1 MRDNPERL
9 AWIIMV
15 SAFVTFCAL
24 VIGIPLG
31 VRSYLLN
38 ATQPEQSSVT
48 SVQGTVLAQRLDT
61 SVLLPVSDGTTI
73 QVGENTRVSTD
84 GNAQAIVTFFNESLL
99 TLYNNTSVTI
109 HQVQSPRFSSGQQP
123 DTIVVELHYGRVRA
137 APRTRTM
144 SNNVRALH
152 FELQCIGAHALLS
165 EGSYSLEATDEEM
178 QITTRAGL
186 ARVTVG
192 EDELVLAPGERAI
205 VPHNQL
211 PVGPLPAERN
221 LLVNGDFSQP
231 LEGSWQVYRVE
242 PPSGVVTTTARTVPI
257 GVQTA
262 LQLQS
267 SGQDNVHSEIGVI
280 QYINKNIQDFES
292 LRILLDVRVNL
303 QSLPGGGTLG
313 SEFPLMVHLAYD
325 EVDGTDRDWYY
336 GFYYAPAPSDWILYD
351 TPFNSSRRIVRYV
364 WYPFESPNLLDS
376 LSTAKPVYLKF
387 IRLYGSGWLYD
398 AYVTNVTL
406 LAQE

>member
-9 AWIIMV
+9 AWIILIL
-15 SAFVTFCAL
+15 AFITFCAL

-31 VRSYLLN
+31 VRAYILN
-38 ATQPEQSSVT
+38 ATQAERSSVT
-48 SVQGTVLAQRLDT
+48 AVQGTVLVQRLDAST
-61 SVLLPVSDGTTI
+61 PFPVSDGTTI
-73 QVGENTRVSTD
+73 QVEENTNIRTD
-84 GNAQAIVTFFNESLL
+84 DNAQAIVTFFNDSLL
-99 TLYNNTSVTI
+99 TLYHNTSVTI
-109 HQVQSPRFSSGQQP
+109 RQARSPRFASGQQP
-123 DTIVVELHYGRVRA
+123 DTILVELHYGRVRVV
-137 APRTRTM
+137 PMTRTM
-144 SNNVRALH
+144 SESARTLH
-152 FELQCIGAHALLS
+152 FALRCRDVEVVLS
-165 EGSYSLEATDEEM
+165 EGSYALEASEEEM

-186 ARVTVG
+186 ARVIIG
-192 EDELVLAPGERAI
+192 EEQRVLAAGERAI
-205 VPHNQL
+205 LPRNQPPIG
-211 PVGPLPAERN
+211 PVPAERN

-242 PPSGVVTTTARTVPI
+242 PPSGVVTTTARIESI
-257 GVQTA
+257 GVQHA
-262 LQLQS
+262 LHFQS

-280 QYINKNIQDFES
+280 QHIGKNIQDFAS

-325 EVDGTDRDWYY
+325 EMDGTDRDWYC

-351 TPFNSSRRIVRYV
+351 TPFNTSRRILRSV

-406 LAQE
+406 LVQE

>member
-9 AWIIMV
+9 AWTV
-15 SAFVTFCAL
+15 LLLAFATFCAL
-24 VIGIPLG
+24 VVGIPLG
-31 VRSYLLN
+31 IRSYVLN
-38 ATQPEQSSVT
+38 ATNAEQSSVT
-48 SVQGTVLAQRLDT
+48 SVHGTVLVQPLQANT
-61 SVLLPVSDGTTI
+61 PIPVPDGATLR
-73 QVGENTRVSTD
+73 VEENTRVSTD
-84 GNAQAIVTFFNESLL
+84 SNAQAIVTFFNESLL
-99 TLYNNTSVTI
+99 TLYENASVVI
-109 HQVQSPRFSSGQQP
+109 HRVRSPRFSSGQQP
-123 DTIVVELHYGRVRA
+123 DTIIVELERGRVRA
-137 APRTRTM
+137 APLTRTM
-144 SNNVRALH
+144 SNNGREMH
-152 FELQCIGAHALLS
+152 FEIYCSHMSARLS
-165 EGSYSLEATDEEM
+165 EGSYSLEEAEAETH
-178 QITTRAGL
+178 ITTRIGL
-186 ARVTVG
+186 AQVTAAEG
-192 EDELVLAPGERAI
+192 TLMLGPGQRAI
-205 VPHNQL
+205 LPHGEP

-231 LEGSWQVYRVE
+231 LENGWHVYRVE
-242 PPSGVVTTTARTVPI
+242 PPTGVVTATLRTVST

-267 SGQDNVHSEIGVI
+267 SGQDNVHSEVGII
-280 QYINKNIQDFES
+280 QYLNKNIQDFES
-292 LRILLDVRVNL
+292 LRVLLDVRINS

-325 EVDGTDRDWYY
+325 EADGTDRDWYY
-336 GFYYAPAPSDWILYD
+336 GFYYAPAPPDWILHD
-351 TPFNSSRRIVRYV
+351 TPFNSSRRIVRGV

>member
-1 MRDNPERL
+1 MASD
-9 AWIIMV
+9 
-15 SAFVTFCAL
+15 SA
-24 VIGIPLG
+24 
-31 VRSYLLN
+31 
-38 ATQPEQSSVT
+38 
-48 SVQGTVLAQRLDT
+48 
-61 SVLLPVSDGTTI
+61 
-73 QVGENTRVSTD
+73 
-84 GNAQAIVTFFNESLL
+84 
-99 TLYNNTSVTI
+99 
-109 HQVQSPRFSSGQQP
+109 
-123 DTIVVELHYGRVRA
+123 
-137 APRTRTM
+137 
-144 SNNVRALH
+144 RALH
-152 FELQCIGAHALLS
+152 FEIQCAGARALLN
-165 EGSYSLEATDEEM
+165 EGSYSLEASDDEM

-186 ARVTVG
+186 ARVLIG
-192 EDELVLAPGERAI
+192 ETTLVLAAGERAV
-205 VPHNQL
+205 VPHNQP

-231 LEGSWQVYRVE
+231 LESGWQVYRVE
-242 PPSGVVTTTARTVPI
+242 PPSGVVTTTARTVTL
-257 GVQTA
+257 GAQTA

-267 SGQDNVHSEIGVI
+267 SGQDNVHSEIGII
-280 QYINKNIQDFES
+280 QHINKNIQDFES
-292 LRILLDVRVNL
+292 LRILLDVRINL

-325 EVDGTDRDWYY
+325 EADGTDRDWYY

-398 AYVTNVTL
+398 TYVTNVTL

>member
-1 MRDNPERL
+1 MRDNPERI
-9 AWIIMV
+9 AWTVLLM
-15 SAFVTFCAL
+15 SFATFCAL

-31 VRSYLLN
+31 VRSYILN

-48 SVQGTVLAQRLDT
+48 SVQGTVLAQRLDA
-61 SVLLPVSDGTTI
+61 SVPLPISDGTTI
-73 QVGENTRVSTD
+73 RVDENTRISTD
-84 GNAQAIVTFFNESLL
+84 ENAQAIVTFFNESML
-99 TLYNNTSVTI
+99 TLYNHTSVTL
-109 HQVQSPRFSSGQQP
+109 HQVRSPRFASGQQP
-123 DTIVVELHYGRVRA
+123 DTIVVELHYGRLRA
-137 APRTRTM
+137 APLTRTTG
-144 SNNVRALH
+144 NGARALH
-152 FELQCIGAHALLS
+152 FEIQCTGASALLN
-165 EGSYSLEATDEEM
+165 EGSYSLEATEGEM

-186 ARVTVG
+186 ARITTG
-192 EDELVLAPGERAI
+192 ENMLVLAAGERAI
-205 VPHNQL
+205 VPHNQP

-231 LEGSWQVYRVE
+231 LGSGWQVYRVE
-242 PPSGVVTTTARTVPI
+242 PPSGVVTTTARTVTT

-280 QYINKNIQDFES
+280 QHINKNIQDFDS
-292 LRILLDVRVNL
+292 LRILLDVRINL

-325 EVDGTDRDWYY
+325 EIDGTDRDWYY
-336 GFYYAPAPSDWILYD
+336 GFYYVPAPSNWILYD

-364 WYPFESPNLLDS
+364 WYPFESSNLLDS

>member
-1 MRDNPERL
+1 MRNNPERL
-9 AWIIMV
+9 AWTIMV
-15 SAFVTFCAL
+15 SAFITFCAL

-31 VRSYLLN
+31 IRSYLLN

-48 SVQGTVLAQRLDT
+48 SVQGTVLVQRVDA
-61 SVLLPVSDGTTI
+61 SVPIPVPDGTTVQI
-73 QVGENTRVSTD
+73 EENTCISTD
-84 GNAQAIVTFFNESLL
+84 NSAQAIVTFFNESLL

-109 HQVQSPRFSSGQQP
+109 HQVRSPRFSSGQQP
-123 DTIVVELHYGRVRA
+123 DTIVVELHHGRVRV

-144 SNNVRALH
+144 SNSARALH
-152 FELQCIGAHALLS
+152 FELQCIDTYAMLS
-165 EGSYSLEATDEEM
+165 EGSYSLEATDDEM

-186 ARVTVG
+186 AHVTVG
-192 EDELVLAPGERAI
+192 ENILALATGQRAI
-205 VPHNQL
+205 VSRNQ
-211 PVGPLPAERN
+211 PPMGPLPAERS

-242 PPSGVVTTTARTVPI
+242 PPSGVVTTTARIIPTGI
-257 GVQTA
+257 QSA

-267 SGQDNVHSEIGVI
+267 SGQDNVHSEVGVI
-280 QYINKNIQDFES
+280 QYINKNIQDFDS
-292 LRILLDVRVNL
+292 LRILLDVRINL

-325 EVDGTDRDWYY
+325 EADGTDRDWYY

-398 AYVTNVTL
+398 TYVTNVTL